1 MKSCYCAPI
10 DLRFRAEN
18 HARRKSETGGA
29 PSGRSGRVFGGAG
42 AVMVPV
48 LMVTVCPF
56 VIEVELRLMS

>member
-1 MKSCYCAPI
+1 MICVFEPKTMPGGKSA
-10 DLRFRAEN
+10 
-18 HARRKSETGGA
+18 TGGA

-48 LMVTVCPF
+48 LMVTVCSF